1 MSYVTIL
8 HALGL
13 QMHQP
18 PGNLQLLI
26 ETNVPE
32 AQQIIYAYDRVTRYA
47 HKYPHS
53 ARLHVGFSGILL
65 EQLKNPAI
73 IDSYRQFIDIPAMLQ
88 SYAEAKNIELVGTG
102 YFHPIFPLMPRD
114 HWRDQ
119 LLSEQQLMED
129 VFGRKP
135 RGFWAPETAFCMEMI
150 PTLAE
155 LGYEY
160 VILEAAHIQPQGEN
174 FNVFQPYQV
183 CYEGACITVLP
194 RHHALSAAQEHGL
207 TPVQL
212 VDTLQPYHHA
222 SHTPRVLTTWSNGEN
237 SAWLRDESEG
247 FFLRFFSPYME
258 HLENAQ
264 YPVQP
269 ILLSEWLRAHPPTAQ
284 AEIHAGYDFGQWRGS
299 ERQHQALSDLH
310 QLSQRY
316 QQVKLIHS
324 DAQLLPQV
332 YRELLEAESSCLLF
346 WGETWLEQ
354 LCHRLIHIEKL
365 LNAIENPQ
373 VEVRTEPLQRDDI
386 SKNEISELA
395 MDAPVEQP
403 VLPSPVMLAKKPIMK
418 TKTYHDDFSDNSVQ
432 LENSES
438 SAPVALVENQNLP
451 VSDDFSDNS
460 VQLENSE
467 SSAPVA
473 LVENQNLP
481 VSDDFSD
488 NSVHSDSSESSAPVA
503 LVENQNLPVSDDFSD
518 NSAQLENSESSA
530 PVTLVENQNL
540 PTVSSHHPVDREARQ
555 ALIAKKKNS
564 RRKK

>member
-1 MSYVTIL
+1 MSYVTIS

-18 PGNLQLLI
+18 LGNLQLLI

-32 AQQIIYAYDRVTRYA
+32 AQQIIYAYDRATRYA

-53 ARLHVGFSGILL
+53 ARFHVGFSGILL

-73 IDSYRQFIDIPAMLQ
+73 IDSYRHFIDIPAMLQ

-119 LLSEQQLMED
+119 LRSEQQLMEE

-135 RGFWAPETAFCMEMI
+135 RGFLAPEMAFCMEMI
-150 PTLAE
+150 PTLAD

-174 FNVFQPYQV
+174 LNVFQAYRV
-183 CYEGACITVLP
+183 CHEGACITVLP

-207 TPVQL
+207 TPIQL
-212 VDTLQPYHHA
+212 VDTLQPYHGA
-222 SHTPRVLTTWSNGEN
+222 SHPQRVLTTWSNGEN
-237 SAWLRDESEG
+237 SAWLRDEAEG
-247 FFLRFFSPYME
+247 FFLRFFAPYME

-284 AEIHAGYDFGQWRGS
+284 AEIHAGYDFGQWHGS
-299 ERQHQALSDLH
+299 ELQHQALSDLH

-316 QQVKLIHS
+316 QQVKLKNS
-324 DAQLLPQV
+324 DAPLLPQV

-354 LCHRLIHIEKL
+354 LRHRLIHIEKL
-365 LNAIENPQ
+365 LNAIENPP
-373 VEVRTEPLQRDDI
+373 VEVVAEPQQDDI
-386 SKNEISELA
+386 SEQTV
-395 MDAPVEQP
+395 DAPVKAP

-418 TKTYHDDFSDNSVQ
+418 TRAYPNDSSDNLAAQSESSEPSSSTESLEIQNSPASDDSSDNLAVQ
-432 LENSES
+432 SES
-438 SAPVALVENQNLP
+438 SAPSSSTESLESRNFP
-451 VSDDFSDNS
+451 VSS
-460 VQLENSE
+460 VSE
-467 SSAPVA
+467 PVA
-473 LVENQNLP
+473 TTQ
-481 VSDDFSD
+481 S
-488 NSVHSDSSESSAPVA
+488 
-503 LVENQNLPVSDDFSD
+503 
-518 NSAQLENSESSA
+518 QLS
-530 PVTLVENQNL
+530 
-540 PTVSSHHPVDREARQ
+540 PTISSHHSADRQVRETS
-555 ALIAKKKNS
+555 IAKKKNS